1 MSSATVPGA
10 VSGHSDPQNDLH
22 VELRHIRDL
31 IFIRD
36 LLRERGAA
44 STELGEYDAVVD
56 EAPTQ
61 WPKAGDLTVPPKS
74 GKTSRTHE
82 PRHRS
87 YRGHERTECAVAVQR
102 GERNEQAS
110 DRQRH
115 RHPPPDAQVGLAQ
128 TLDRI
133 DQA

>member
-36 LLRERGAA
+36 LLREGGAA

-61 WPKAGDLTVPPKS
+61 WPKAGDLTVPRS
-74 GKTSRTHE
+74 QVRRAALTSHATAAI
-82 PRHRS
+82 
-87 YRGHERTECAVAVQR
+87 AVTSAPS
-102 GERNEQAS
+102 A
-110 DRQRH
+110 
-115 RHPPPDAQVGLAQ
+115 P
-128 TLDRI
+128 
-133 DQA
+133 